1 MRQALAG
8 RRQHAEVGYI
18 KICNGFVNVLVSI
31 KSQMYFINASSLIF
45 QTLVYFKGNLVHMFF
60 ILLYLTHQMLFLK
73 SYLMSKKTLE
83 LDLNPFQSVSPYLLF
98 KTRKAS
104 TPGKT

>member
-18 KICNGFVNVLVSI
+18 KICNGFVNVFVSI

-60 ILLYLTHQMLFLK
+60 YSFILNSSNVVFEELFDVQ
-73 SYLMSKKTLE
+73 E
-83 LDLNPFQSVSPYLLF
+83 D
-98 KTRKAS
+98 TR
-104 TPGKT
+104 T